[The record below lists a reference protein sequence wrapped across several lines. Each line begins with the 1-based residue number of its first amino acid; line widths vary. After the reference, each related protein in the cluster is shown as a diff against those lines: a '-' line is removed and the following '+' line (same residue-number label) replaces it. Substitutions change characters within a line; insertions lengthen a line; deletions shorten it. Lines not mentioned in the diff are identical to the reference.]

1 VPAAQTSGARPA
13 PGLSSPRVRLTLMLV
28 ATLVL
33 LGALAAVLFAGGS
46 KSASGEG
53 FQGAIRPQGIP
64 PIKFALKD
72 QNGKVATL
80 AQYRGEPVILT
91 FMYSTCK
98 DTCPLTAQQIR
109 GALDQLGQDVPT
121 LAISVDPANDTPL
134 NAKRF
139 VNQQSLTGRMRFL
152 LGDKAQLA
160 PIWKA
165 YGIQPQGKAF
175 DHSAYVV
182 LVDAKGVQ
190 RVGWPTEK
198 LSPEGLA
205 HDLKILEREQ
215 AATRTPPAAAPGS

>member
-1 VPAAQTSGARPA
+1 VPAVETGSARPQSGI
-13 PGLSSPRVRLTLMLV
+13 PPRVRLTLMLV

-33 LGALAAVLFAGGS
+33 LAALAVILFAGGS
-46 KSASGEG
+46 KSSGAG

-64 PIKFALKD
+64 PISFALKD
-72 QNGKVATL
+72 QDGKVATL

-91 FMYSTCK
+91 FMYSTCR

-121 LAISVDPANDTPL
+121 LAISVDPTNDTPL

-139 VNQQSLTGRMRFL
+139 VNRQSLTGRMRFL
-152 LGDKAQLA
+152 LGSQGQLA

-165 YGIQPQGKAF
+165 YGIRPQLGKAF

-198 LSPEGLA
+198 LNPEGLA
-205 HDLKILEREQ
+205 HDLRVLEREQ
-215 AATRTPPAAAPGS
+215 AATRTPPAS

>member
-1 VPAAQTSGARPA
+1 VPAVETRSAPPR
-13 PGLSSPRVRLTLMLV
+13 PGLPPRVRLTLMLV

-33 LGALAAVLFAGGS
+33 LAALAVVLFAGGS
-46 KSASGEG
+46 KSSGAGFEG
-53 FQGAIRPQGIP
+53 ALRPAGIP
-64 PIKFALKD
+64 PITFALKD

-152 LGDKAQLA
+152 LGGQAQLA
-160 PIWKA
+160 PVWKA
-165 YGIQPQGKAF
+165 YGIQPQGKGF

-190 RVGWPTEK
+190 RVGWPVEK

-205 HDLKILEREQ
+205 HDLRVLEQEQ
-215 AATRTPPAAAPGS
+215 ATTRTPPAA